1 MENGDLVFGVRVRG
15 NWNLL
20 WWGIGIG
27 WVSRNVL
34 FGFGR
39 MGNWKYG
46 IWDWLFGLGRMGNW
60 EYEIWNWLF
69 GFGKWGIGNMGFG
82 IAYLGSVEWGIGNM
96 GFGIGH
102 ECFFTNAFMVFL

>member
-39 MGNWKYG
+39 MGN
-46 IWDWLFGLGRMGNW
+46 
-60 EYEIWNWLF
+60 
-69 GFGKWGIGNMGFG
+69 
-82 IAYLGSVEWGIGNM
+82 
-96 GFGIGH
+96 
-102 ECFFTNAFMVFL
+102 